1 MVMRA
6 LDAVILTVQER
17 GVDVMKDLKCPNP
30 ECGYMT
36 MIDEKPPRHCP
47 ECGIAWG
54 KSKS

>member
-1 MVMRA
+1 MRA